1 MKAPATLDNEAAAKV
16 KISASLP
23 AFGNLALSF
32 FFGESALSFS
42 LFSLLVFL
50 LLFVFLIAY
59 CIFNIRFFCL

>member
-1 MKAPATLDNEAAAKV
+1 MKAPATLDNEAAANV

-23 AFGNLALSF
+23 AFCNLALSF